1 MLSHLY
7 RLWQIAFCKP
17 VQQQKCRRCRF
28 DVRSFNSSHDCCV
41 LFCFRQSVVCKSLP
55 APNKLHTVRVYEM
68 RSEREEMHKNLNPSL
83 KAALHHL
90 KCRHHLWRCVSSR
103 GAGGHAPSIVSW
115 CSWWF
120 VWPIWSIPWDL
131 WSSFRELVKHTNTSH
146 FFQSI

>member
-83 KAALHHL
+83 KAALTTSGGACPPEVLEDTHL
-90 KCRHHLWRCVSSR
+90 ALYPD
-103 GAGGHAPSIVSW
+103 ALGGLSGPFDPFPEICDHPLENW
-115 CSWWF
+115 LNTLT
-120 VWPIWSIPWDL
+120 PPT
-131 WSSFRELVKHTNTSH
+131 SFKALSP
-146 FFQSI
+146 